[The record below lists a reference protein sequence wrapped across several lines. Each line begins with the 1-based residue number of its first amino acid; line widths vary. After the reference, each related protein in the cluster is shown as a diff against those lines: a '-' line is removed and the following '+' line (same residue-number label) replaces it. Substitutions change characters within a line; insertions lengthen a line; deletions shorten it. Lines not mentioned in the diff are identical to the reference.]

1 MPMPPPPHQ
10 KLSDADI
17 ATISQWIQAGMAM
30 PPDPPK
36 Q

>member
-1 MPMPPPPHQ
+1 MPPPPHQ

-30 PPDPPK
+30 PPDQPK
-36 Q
+36 P